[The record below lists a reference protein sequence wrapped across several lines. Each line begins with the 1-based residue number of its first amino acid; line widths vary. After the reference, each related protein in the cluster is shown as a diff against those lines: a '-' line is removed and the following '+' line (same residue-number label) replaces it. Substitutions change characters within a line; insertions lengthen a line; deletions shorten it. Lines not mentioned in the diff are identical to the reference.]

1 MKFRVEVNGETYAL
15 DLAANGGDCAYAL
28 TGLSSVTGSASVVE
42 VMPGVFSVLLGARS
56 FTVHVASN
64 GEGLEVWTGI
74 ERRSISLADTR
85 DRAPKS
91 KRASAD
97 GPVEVRSQMP
107 GKVIRLL
114 VAPGDRVEAD
124 QGVIVVEAMKMQN
137 EMKSP
142 KAGTVTKIHTREGAT
157 VVAGEALIAIE

>member
-1 MKFRVEVNGETYAL
+1 MKFRVEVDGESYAL
-15 DLAANGGDCAYAL
+15 ELAVSGADCAYTL

-56 FTVHVASN
+56 FTVHLAPN
-64 GEGLEVWTGI
+64 GEQLEVWTGGA
-74 ERRSISLADTR
+74 RRSISLSDTR

-91 KRASAD
+91 KRAAAA

-107 GKVIRLL
+107 GKVIRVL

-142 KAGTVTKIHTREGAT
+142 KTGRVTKIHTREGAT
-157 VVAGEALIAIE
+157 VAAGEALIAID

>member
-1 MKFRVEVNGETYAL
+1 LKFRVEVDGESYAL
-15 DLAANGGDCAYAL
+15 ELASNGTDCAYTL

-42 VMPGVFSVLLGARS
+42 VMPGVFSILLGAGS
-56 FTVHVASN
+56 FTVHVVPN
-64 GEGLEVWTGI
+64 GEQLEVWTGH

-85 DRAPKS
+85 NRTPKS
-91 KRASAD
+91 KRAAGA

-107 GKVIRLL
+107 GKVIRVL

-142 KAGTVTKIHTREGAT
+142 KTGTVTKVHTREGAT
-157 VVAGEALIAIE
+157 VAAGEALIAID